1 MFKLLSH
8 VSFFYRLYWTQDGA
22 PCHVS
27 RANLIYLDSQF
38 GARVVSRKSIRGRDW
53 AACCPDLN
61 PLDFFLWGYLKSR
74 VYSPRP
80 NNLAQLEANIRREV
94 AALDP
99 AMVRRALFDV
109 RVRAHM
115 VIANNGGHIEG

>member
-1 MFKLLSH
+1 MF
-8 VSFFYRLYWTQDGA
+8 VSLVWTQDGA
-22 PCHVS
+22 PCHVT
-27 RANLIYLDSQF
+27 RANMTYLDRQF
-38 GARVVSRKSIRGRDW
+38 GDRVVSRKFIRGRDW
-53 AACCPDLN
+53 PARSPDLN
-61 PLDFFLWGYLKSR
+61 PLDFFIWGLLKSR

-94 AALDP
+94 AGLDP